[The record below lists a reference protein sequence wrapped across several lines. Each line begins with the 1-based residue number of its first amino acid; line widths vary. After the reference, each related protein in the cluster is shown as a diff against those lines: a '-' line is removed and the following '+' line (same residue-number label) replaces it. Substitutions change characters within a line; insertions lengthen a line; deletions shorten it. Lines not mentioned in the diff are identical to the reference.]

1 MFQTYTL
8 LMELEMIEE
17 RLPLFKGCRTGKTLK
32 YCLVTRS
39 LGRDP
44 GDRVRGEQGVHTRGV
59 ARVEEARVREAEGG
73 GSGEIVKRTWESGE
87 TPSGLEGRGCLGRCC
102 RGPLGLD
109 LLAVLRVEQLKQSG
123 AVPCQLL
130 LRKSGLLL
138 LMLLRAGR
146 CPPLLWLLFLLLGIV
161 MGRWRGLFGHFVVD
175 LRKLTLRLPLF

>member
-1 MFQTYTL
+1 MTRRRVCFLPAVVELPNGPNDAPFGAIDGLRTCVAKHAWWRGNL
-8 LMELEMIEE
+8 LFPVFGGWRATMQPSTDEHVAQHQDT
-17 RLPLFKGCRTGKTLK
+17 C
-32 YCLVTRS
+32 S
-39 LGRDP
+39 LHIT
-44 GDRVRGEQGVHTRGV
+44 Q
-59 ARVEEARVREAEGG
+59 
-73 GSGEIVKRTWESGE
+73 
-87 TPSGLEGRGCLGRCC
+87 RCC

-161 MGRWRGLFGHFVVD
+161 MGRWRGLLGHFVVD